1 MRITDKVAALLA
13 GLTGEEVDALPPA
26 HRERFAQLLQH
37 WADFARIRPQPP
49 KSGVLL
55 ELKLGRDG

>member
-1 MRITDKVAALLA
+1 MPITDKVAALLT
-13 GLTGEEVDALPPA
+13 GLTREEVDAMPPA
-26 HRERFAQLLQH
+26 RRERFAQLLQH

-55 ELKLGRDG
+55 ELKRGREG